1 MKKDGKKTN
10 EKDNKKKFGKY
21 RTVAVLLL
29 LLSAGYFL
37 KNMRTGSLS
46 FFWQGGIKNYL
57 MAAFF
62 PAAIFLFVRGK
73 TLEENEAK
81 KKRTED
87 IKKAYPEFALKVSM
101 LIRAGFTPRGAFEK
115 IGRNY
120 IKKQQREKTI
130 KNDLYEEVVYS
141 IREMQSGTSEKDAY
155 EHFEKR
161 CGVFEISRFSGLLIR
176 AVKRGGSGLSGEL
189 KEESNRAVAAL
200 RESVRKQS
208 EKAGTKLLFPMVL
221 YLLIVMVMILYPAFE
236 TFSSF

>member
-73 TLEENEAK
+73 TLEVNEAK

-161 CGVFEISRFSGLLIR
+161 CG
-176 AVKRGGSGLSGEL
+176 EL